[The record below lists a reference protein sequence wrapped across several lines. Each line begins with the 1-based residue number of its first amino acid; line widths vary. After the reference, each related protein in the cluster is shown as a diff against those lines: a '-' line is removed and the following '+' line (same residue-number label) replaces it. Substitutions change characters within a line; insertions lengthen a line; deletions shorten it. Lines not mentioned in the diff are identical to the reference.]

1 MSRSKVMFT
10 VLITQVV
17 DKGFNITPDQYVAL
31 IERLTRIE
39 TLLSNHLQSAQA
51 FTEKLMYPVI
61 IGVVLLLV
69 KSFWSDV
76 RRIVG
81 KK

>member
-1 MSRSKVMFT
+1 MLQ
-10 VLITQVV
+10 VLITRVV
-17 DKGFNITPDQYVAL
+17 EKGFNITPDQYTAL

-51 FTEKLMYPVI
+51 FTEKLVYPLL

-69 KSFWSDV
+69 KGFWPDV
-76 RRIVG
+76 
-81 KK
+81 KKVIKK

>member
-1 MSRSKVMFT
+1 MFEILLVQAT
-10 VLITQVV
+10 E
-17 DKGFNITPDQYVAL
+17 KGFFISPDQYIAL

-61 IGVVLLLV
+61 IGVILLLV

-76 RRIVG
+76 RKIVG

>member
-1 MSRSKVMFT
+1 MLQL
-10 VLITQVV
+10 LITRVV
-17 DKGFNITPDQYVAL
+17 EKGFNITPDQYTAL

-51 FTEKLMYPVI
+51 FTEKLVYPLL

-69 KSFWSDV
+69 KGFWPDV
-76 RRIVG
+76 
-81 KK
+81 KKVIKK

>member
-1 MSRSKVMFT
+1 
-10 VLITQVV
+10 VV
-17 DKGFNITPDQYVAL
+17 EKGFNITPDQYTAL

-51 FTEKLMYPVI
+51 FTEKLVYPLL

-69 KSFWSDV
+69 KGFWPDV
-76 RRIVG
+76 
-81 KK
+81 KKVIKK